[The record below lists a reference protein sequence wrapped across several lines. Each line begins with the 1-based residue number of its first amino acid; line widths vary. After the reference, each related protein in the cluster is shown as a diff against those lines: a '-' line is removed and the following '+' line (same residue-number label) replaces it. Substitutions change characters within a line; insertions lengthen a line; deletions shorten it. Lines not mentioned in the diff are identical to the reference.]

1 MHATPLPLFWRL
13 PWLKPLNDTT
23 AWNNLLQT
31 LNGTWSLTEVRARVV
46 LRVQEC
52 RDMVSL
58 YLKPNRLFKGFCA
71 GQYLSL
77 TLPCNGVLTSRNF
90 SISNAPSKKGL
101 IRLTFRVKNDG
112 RLTPLASAL
121 KKGDTVR
128 LSQAGGDFGA
138 TDPTRGKLL
147 LAAGS
152 GITPMMAMLQQW
164 AAQTIR
170 PNVVLL
176 YSART
181 PEQAVFRDEL
191 QTLVH
196 HWPELR
202 VHTHLSA
209 AEGRLNAEEL
219 AQRVPDFAERETL
232 LCGPESFME
241 TFAAFYRQQGLEA
254 HLKQEH
260 FQARKTVLQPDATQF
275 AVFNAEGQSAF
286 NALQGQNL
294 LEAAESDG
302 LSPTHGC
309 RRGICM
315 SCQCKKL
322 SGVVINQLTQTASDA
337 GEAWIQLC
345 VSTPASDLHLEI

>member
-1 MHATPLPLFWRL
+1 MRSTPLPLFWRL
-13 PWLKPLNDTT
+13 PWLNPLNDIT
-23 AWNNLLQT
+23 AWNTLLHT
-31 LNGTWSLTEVRARVV
+31 VNSTWSLTEVRARVV

-58 YLKPNRLFKGFCA
+58 YLKPNRLFKGFKA

-77 TLPCNGVLTSRNF
+77 TLPCNGVLTSRTF
-90 SISNAPSKKGL
+90 SISNAPSSKGL
-101 IRLTFRVKNDG
+101 IRLTLRVKADG
-112 RLTPLASAL
+112 RVTPLASAL

-128 LSQAGGDFGA
+128 LSQAGGDFTA

-152 GITPMMAMLQQW
+152 GITPMMALLYQW
-164 AAQTIR
+164 AAQSIR
-170 PNVVLL
+170 PDVVLL

-181 PEQAVFRDEL
+181 PEQAVFSEEL

-196 HWPELR
+196 RWPELR

-209 AEGRLNAEEL
+209 TEGRMSAENL
-219 AQRVPDFAERETL
+219 AQKVPDYASRESL

-241 TFAAFYRQQGLEA
+241 SFAEHYRQQGLET

-260 FQARKTVLQPDATQF
+260 FQARKTAVKPDAKQF
-275 AVFNAEGQSAF
+275 SIFNANGQSAF
-286 NALQGQNL
+286 SARQGQNL

-322 SGVVINQLTQTASDA
+322 SGVVVNQLTQTASDA

-345 VSTPASDLHLEI
+345 VSTPVSDVHLEI

>member
-1 MHATPLPLFWRL
+1 MRATPLPLFWRL
-13 PWLKPLNDTT
+13 PWLNPLNDVTG
-23 AWNNLLQT
+23 WNNLLHT
-31 LNGTWSLTEVRARVV
+31 INSTWSLTEVRARVV

-58 YLKPNRLFKGFCA
+58 YLKPNRLFKSFKA

-77 TLPCNGVLTSRNF
+77 TLPSNGVLTTRNF
-90 SISNAPSKKGL
+90 SISNAPNRKGL
-101 IRLTFRVKNDG
+101 IRLTLRVKADG
-112 RLTPLASAL
+112 RVTPLASAL

-128 LSQAGGDFGA
+128 LSQAGGDFSA
-138 TDPTRGKLL
+138 TDPSRGKLL

-152 GITPMMAMLQQW
+152 GITPMMAMLQHW
-164 AAQTIR
+164 ASQTDR
-170 PNVVLL
+170 PDVVLL

-181 PEQAVFRDEL
+181 AEQAAFRDEL

-196 HWPELR
+196 RWPELR

-209 AEGRLNAEEL
+209 AEGRLSAEAL
-219 AQRVPDFAERETL
+219 AQKVPDYAARETL

-241 TFAAFYRQQGLEA
+241 NFAEHYRQQGLEA

-260 FQARKTVLQPDATQF
+260 FQARKTAVQPNAEHF
-275 AVFNAEGQSAF
+275 LVFNAEGQSAF
-286 NALQGQNL
+286 SARQGQNL

-302 LSPTHGC
+302 LTPTHGC